1 MVMIYVWLAVVVV
14 SAIVE
19 ALTLQMVGIWFV
31 VGGLVALI
39 LAACNVALEWQIIAW
54 IIVSLILLLAL
65 RRLCLR
71 FILKKDNTRT
81 NVDALVGVKVK
92 LLADAVDGTSEG
104 KIGDV
109 VWTVVLQDSET
120 AAAGDTVE
128 VVDVQGNKLIV
139 RILSGAEQAIENSGS
154 IKVDGDV
161 TVPAEDTSVVDIERS
176 TADIENA
183 TDTAEVAVP
192 VTTAESES
200 TVAQTTEETAKKS
213 TKATKK
219 APAKSSSAKTKKQST
234 KKSKK

>member
-128 VVDVQGNKLIV
+128 VVEVQGNKLIA
-139 RILSGAEQAIENSGS
+139 RILSGAEQALENSGS
-154 IKVDGDV
+154 IKVDGDI
-161 TVPAEDTSVVDIERS
+161 TVPAEDTRAVNIERS

-192 VTTAESES
+192 VTQTNINEQSTESTQKAES
-200 TVAQTTEETAKKS
+200 TKQTKS
-213 TKATKK
+213 TTK
-219 APAKSSSAKTKKQST
+219 PKKQTT

>member
-128 VVDVQGNKLIV
+128 VVEVQGNKLIA

-183 TDTAEVAVP
+183 TDTAEVVVP
-192 VTTAESES
+192 VTQTNIDEQSTESTPKAES
-200 TVAQTTEETAKKS
+200 TKQTKNT
-213 TKATKK
+213 TK
-219 APAKSSSAKTKKQST
+219 PKKQTT
-234 KKSKK
+234 KKSER

>member
-109 VWTVVLQDSET
+109 VWTVVLQDDKT

-128 VVDVQGNKLIV
+128 VVEVQGNKLIA

-183 TDTAEVAVP
+183 TDTAEVVVP
-192 VTTAESES
+192 VTQTNIDEQSTESTPKAES
-200 TVAQTTEETAKKS
+200 TKQTKNT
-213 TKATKK
+213 TK
-219 APAKSSSAKTKKQST
+219 PKKQTT
-234 KKSKK
+234 KKSER

>member
-19 ALTLQMVGIWFV
+19 AFTLQMAGIWFV

-39 LAACNVALEWQIIAW
+39 MAACGVALEWQIIVFV
-54 IIVSLILLLAL
+54 IVSLVLLLAL

-81 NVDALVGVKVK
+81 NVDAIVGLKVK
-92 LLADAVDGTSEG
+92 LLADSKDGISEG

-109 VWTVVLQDSET
+109 VWTVVLQDGET
-120 AAAGDTVE
+120 ASAGDTVE
-128 VVDVQGNKLIV
+128 VVEVQGNQLIARV
-139 RILSGAEQAIENSGS
+139 LSGAEKAIENSGN

-161 TVPAEDTSVVDIERS
+161 TVPTEDTATVDIEHT

-183 TDTAEVAVP
+183 TDTAEVVVP
-192 VTTAESES
+192 VTTAE
-200 TVAQTTEETAKKS
+200 TEAENAIEQKETKRASAKS
-213 TKATKK
+213 K
-219 APAKSSSAKTKKQST
+219 APAKSSSTKTKKQST
-234 KKSKK
+234 KKSTK

>member
-1 MVMIYVWLAVVVV
+1 MVMIYVWLAVVVI

-128 VVDVQGNKLIV
+128 VVEVQGNKLIA

-183 TDTAEVAVP
+183 TDTAEVVVP
-192 VTTAESES
+192 VTQTNIDEQSTESTPKAES
-200 TVAQTTEETAKKS
+200 TKQTKNT
-213 TKATKK
+213 TK
-219 APAKSSSAKTKKQST
+219 PKKQTT
-234 KKSKK
+234 KKSER

>member
-128 VVDVQGNKLIV
+128 VVEVQGNKLIA

-161 TVPAEDTSVVDIERS
+161 TVPAEDTSVIDIERS

-183 TDTAEVAVP
+183 TDTAEVVVP
-192 VTTAESES
+192 VTQTNIDEQSTESTPKAES
-200 TVAQTTEETAKKS
+200 TKQTKNT
-213 TKATKK
+213 TK
-219 APAKSSSAKTKKQST
+219 PKKQTT
-234 KKSKK
+234 KKSER